1 MSASITINFRKAEL
15 TIECV
20 RSLLRDGW
28 SPIVVWDNSD
38 DMGESIGEVES
49 IFAGK
54 RDIHI
59 VKGSANLGFAAGV
72 NRALDYLDSHDYVGP
87 VLLINNDALVSAGL
101 RELLEAQI
109 REVSSPALIAPRIH
123 QAGREQ
129 GWMYYRSEEQ
139 TSAL

>member
-1 MSASITINFRKAEL
+1 
-15 TIECV
+15 
-20 RSLLRDGW
+20 
-28 SPIVVWDNSD
+28 
-38 DMGESIGEVES
+38 MGESIGEVES

-72 NRALDYLDSHDYVGP
+72 NRARDYLDSHDYVGP

-129 GWMYYRSEEQ
+129 GWMYYQPWLGLVSERPIFGGFRYL
-139 TSAL
+139 SGCCLFVNRAR